1 MVSRNLVICDQE
13 ERYAA
18 ALAGFFMKNQE
29 LALGVQVCSS
39 IAQALKIQE
48 AAPIDILLIGSTFPK
63 EERAKVEAG
72 NTFILVQSEDVVC
85 EGREMAVNKYQS
97 GEMIMAEVIGQCA
110 QAGEPEKL
118 FLGSGRRQ
126 DVRIIGIF
134 SPVHR
139 SKKTGYA
146 LQMGKRLAKTQN
158 VLYLNLEVYGGI
170 GGHFPGNGQTI
181 ADALYYA
188 RQEKKHLR
196 AALAGM
202 VKHMG
207 ALDYLL
213 PMRMS
218 EDLKAVWINE
228 WMAFIEQ
235 IAAQSIYEVLILDI
249 DEGIRGVYEL
259 LRMCSEVYVATMK
272 DEVAQAKVFQFEEE
286 LHLMGYEDVRRKLV
300 KKELED

>member
-13 ERYAA
+13 EKYAA
-18 ALAGFFMKNQE
+18 ALAGFFMKNEE
-29 LALGVQVCSS
+29 LALGVQVCNS
-39 IAQALKIQE
+39 ISQALEIQQM
-48 AAPIDILLIGSTFPK
+48 APIDILLIGSTYPK
-63 EERAKVEAG
+63 AERMKIKAG
-72 NTFILVQSEDVVC
+72 NTFILVQSEDAIC
-85 EGREMAVNKYQS
+85 EGQEKAINKYQS

-110 QAGEPEKL
+110 QTGETEKL
-118 FLGSGRRQ
+118 FLGSNRKQ

-139 SKKTGYA
+139 SRKTEYA
-146 LQMGKRLAKTQN
+146 LQMGKKLAKTHN
-158 VLYLNLEVYGGI
+158 VLYLSLEVYGGI
-170 GGHFPGNGQTI
+170 GGHFPESGQTI

-202 VKHMG
+202 VKHIG
-207 ALDYLL
+207 PLDYLL

-218 EDLKAVWINE
+218 EDLKAVEIGE
-228 WMAFIEQ
+228 WMTFIEQ
-235 IAAQSIYEVLILDI
+235 IAEQSIYEVLILDI

-272 DEVAQAKVFQFEEE
+272 DEVAKAKVFQFEEE
-286 LHLMGYEDVRRKLV
+286 LHLMGYEDVRRKIV
-300 KKELED
+300 KKELEN